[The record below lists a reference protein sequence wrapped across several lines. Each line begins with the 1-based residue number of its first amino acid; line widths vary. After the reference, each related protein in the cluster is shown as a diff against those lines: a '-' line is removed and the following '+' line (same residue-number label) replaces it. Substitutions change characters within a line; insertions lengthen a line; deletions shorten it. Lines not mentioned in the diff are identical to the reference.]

1 MIQSKLV
8 FKCQSDIQTSH
19 STEAEHA
26 TTTVAEQGVPWPQLL
41 GLEPSKPLSE
51 GLSSED
57 D

>member
-1 MIQSKLV
+1 VIQSKLV